1 MKLVLKTLGFVI
13 SMMFLFLSACQKE
26 FSCEGCAGTNI
37 PPNADAG
44 SDLFIAFPKD
54 SVMLDGSGS
63 NDTDGSITRYN
74 WRKISGPPSFSI
86 ESAAAIKPTVR
97 KLVVGVYHFELEVTD
112 NQGLT
117 SADTVAVT
125 VDKEPVNHSPIAVA
139 GPDQA
144 ITLPKD
150 TILLDGSKSWD
161 PDSNIIGYAWREISG
176 PKSLKMSDP
185 VGIQNTLVDF
195 VEGIYYFELSV
206 TDSEGLID
214 KDTVEVIV
222 NISPDKPPI
231 ANAGPD
237 ATVSYNLQTCSLE
250 PSVITLDGTGSSD
263 PDGTIVSYHWSL
275 IFADNSD
282 LVIVNPNTA
291 IATVTKIQP
300 GNYIFRLVATDN
312 GGGKDDDTVIVN
324 TNITNRSVVNAQL
337 VQIGTLSEKRKVS
350 AVATAGNKLF
360 FAGGDTPPLSPGPHP
375 SSRVD
380 IFDLATNIWSS
391 AELSQPRWGLTA
403 VVSGNKVYFAGGKGF
418 TNLGSVG
425 LSSRVDVYDVVTDSW
440 SILEMPK
447 PGWFTSVA
455 QGNRIFFAGG
465 SDIEIYDASTDRW
478 SKKTISQPRYQITA
492 MRVLGKLYFAGGSS
506 SITGGTPYSQV
517 DIYDPSTNNWT
528 VSNMSQPKYGMAGIG
543 LRAQCVWAGGK
554 TNAGNTNQVE
564 MLDINTL
571 STTFS
576 CLFQSNAF
584 SNYSIA
590 KLGNKFVFFIWDGE
604 AKNKFDIYD
613 AITNTWTIGLLDK
626 AITPSMVISAN
637 NSIYIAGEYGN
648 SNGYYDQVWKL
659 IF

>member
-1 MKLVLKTLGFVI
+1 MKLVLKTFAVVI
-13 SMMFLFLSACQKE
+13 TMMFLFLSGCQKE
-26 FSCEGCAGTNI
+26 ISCEDCAGTNI
-37 PPNADAG
+37 PPIANAG

-54 SVMLDGSGS
+54 SVLLDGSGS
-63 NDTDGSITRYN
+63 TDTDGSIARYN

-86 ESAAAIKPTVR
+86 ESATLIKPTVK
-97 KLVVGVYHFELEVTD
+97 KLVVGVYHFELVVID

-125 VDKEPVNHSPIAVA
+125 VDKKPVNHSPIAVA

-161 PDSNIIGYAWREISG
+161 PDSNIIGYAWRKISG
-176 PKSLKMSDP
+176 PNNLKMSDP
-185 VGIQNTLVDF
+185 VQIQNIVVDF
-195 VEGIYYFELSV
+195 AAGIYYFELAV
-206 TDSEGLID
+206 TDAEGLTG
-214 KDTVEVIV
+214 KDTIQVIV

-237 ATVSYNLQTCSLE
+237 ATVSYNLQTCSME

-275 IFADNSD
+275 IFANSD
-282 LVIVNPNTA
+282 LVITNPNTA

-300 GNYIFRLVATDN
+300 VNYTFRLVVTDN
-312 GGGKDDDTVIVN
+312 AGGKDDDTVIVN

-337 VQIGTLSEKRKVS
+337 IPIGTLSEKRKVS
-350 AVATAGNKLF
+350 VLATAGNKLF
-360 FAGGDTPPLSPGPHP
+360 FAGGDTPPLSPGAHP

-380 IFDLATNIWSS
+380 IFDLATNVWST

-403 VVSGNKVYFAGGKGF
+403 AVSGNRVYFAGGKGF
-418 TNLGSVG
+418 INGGSVG
-425 LSSRVDVYDVVTDSW
+425 LSSRVDVYDIVTDSW
-440 SILEMPK
+440 SILEMPR
-447 PGWFTSVA
+447 PGWFTSLV
-455 QGNRIFFAGG
+455 QGKKIFFAGG
-465 SDIEIYDASTDRW
+465 SDIDIYDASTDRW

-492 MRVLGKLYFAGGSS
+492 TRVLGKLYFAGGSS
-506 SITGGTPYSQV
+506 GITGGTPYSQV

-528 VSNMSQPKYGMAGIG
+528 VSNMSQAKYGMAGIG
-543 LRAQCVWAGGK
+543 LRTQCVWAGGK
-554 TNAGNTNQVE
+554 TDAGNTNQVE

-576 CLFQSNAF
+576 CLFQPNAF
-584 SNYSIA
+584 SNYSVA
-590 KLGNKFVFFIWDGE
+590 KLGNKFAFFVWDGA
-604 AKNKFDIYD
+604 AKDRFDIYD
-613 AITNTWTIGLLDK
+613 AVTNTWTIGLLDQ

-637 NSIYIAGEYGN
+637 NSIYIAGGYGN

-659 IF
+659 VF